1 MKYHDA
7 IKQVSIEYLADA
19 VRFINIAAETG
30 DQNELKK
37 SSALEL
43 ATDRIDAV
51 IALLKGDEE

>member
-7 IKQVSIEYLADA
+7 IKQVSIEYLAGA
-19 VRFINIAAETG
+19 VRFIKIAADKDDPNTTKK
-30 DQNELKK
+30 DAALK
-37 SSALEL
+37 L